1 MRTVTSE
8 MNGEPRALARTASTP
23 KTGRN
28 SDRAAEGSK
37 SLRRALLLLRTV
49 AAHDDKGMRLTELAS
64 STHMHT
70 TTTHRLLSALQDE
83 RMISFDPNTKLYKLG
98 LEMLLFAESAH
109 RMTIKDQLHQVLVA
123 LAQDCGEDVHSIVP
137 AGDDHVLIDKVEG
150 TELGRITSPA
160 IGCRRP
166 IGVGAGSIALLTA
179 VSDAE
184 ARSLYERNLPHL
196 ANIRWTTP
204 DRIWRDIVAAR
215 RRGFSVVKGQLL
227 KDATAIS
234 VAALNNVGEP
244 VASVTVFGPNSRL
257 GRSKY
262 DLIADRIRQQI
273 VATGK
278 FHTPLCSPS

>member
-1 MRTVTSE
+1 
-8 MNGEPRALARTASTP
+8 MNGEDRASARKVSSS

-28 SDRAAEGSK
+28 SDRSGEGSK

-49 AAHDDKGMRLTELAS
+49 AAHDDTGMRLTDLAS
-64 STHMHT
+64 STEMHT

-83 RMISFDPNTKLYKLG
+83 GMISFDPNTKLYKLG
-98 LEMLLFAESAH
+98 IEMLLFAESTH
-109 RMTIKDQLHQVLVA
+109 RLKVKDQLHPVLMT
-123 LAQDCGEDVHSIVP
+123 LAEECGEDVHSVVP
-137 AGDDHVLIDKVEG
+137 TGDDHVLIDKVEG
-150 TELGRITSPA
+150 TEVGRITSPA
-160 IGCRRP
+160 VGCRRP

-179 VSDAE
+179 VSEAE

-215 RRGFSVVKGQLL
+215 RRGFSVVKGQLV

-234 VAALNNVGEP
+234 VAALNDAGEP

-257 GRSKY
+257 TPSRY
-262 DLIADRIRQQI
+262 EWIADRIRQEI
-273 VATGK
+273 IAKGK
-278 FHTPLCSPS
+278 FHTVLCPSS

>member
-8 MNGEPRALARTASTP
+8 MNGGHRALARADSP
-23 KTGRN
+23 SKIGRN

-37 SLRRALLLLRTV
+37 SLRRALLLVRTV
-49 AAHDDKGMRLTELAS
+49 AAHDDTGMRLTDLAS
-64 STHMHT
+64 STELHT

-83 RMISFDPNTKLYKLG
+83 GMISFDPNTKLYKLG
-98 LEMLLFAESAH
+98 LEMLLLAQSAH
-109 RMTIKDQLHQVLVA
+109 RMMVKDQLHPVLMA
-123 LAQDCGEDVHSIVP
+123 LAQECGEDVHSVVP
-137 AGDDHVLIDKVEG
+137 TGDDSVLIDKVEG
-150 TELGRITSPA
+150 TEVGRITSPA

-196 ANIRWTTP
+196 ANVRWTTP

-215 RRGFSVVKGQLL
+215 RRGFSVVKGQLV

-234 VAALNNVGEP
+234 VAALNNAGEP

-257 GRSKY
+257 KPSKY
-262 DLIADRIRQQI
+262 DRIAELIRQEI
-273 VATGK
+273 IATGE
-278 FHTPLCSPS
+278 FRTVLCRAR